1 MSEENKE
8 PIIEVEDLVEP
19 TKEEVKI
26 ETGEPEKVASEADRI
41 AELEAT
47 VAAERQARLE
57 AEKRANEALIT
68 AHKASSEVDDTNLQ
82 LVTSAIDTVRRE
94 NDILKANYRAA
105 MSNADY
111 DKAAEYQEAMSHN
124 AAKLLQLET
133 GKTALENK
141 PRNDVPTQQNLDPV
155 ESVASRLSPR
165 SADWVRRHPQYAT
178 DQRLFQKMV
187 AAHNLAVADGH
198 RADSDEYF
206 QAVEETLKIN
216 RKVDQNESALSS
228 ASEPSRRRESAP
240 AAAPVSRDGG
250 RSTVV
255 RLTEAQKEMAS
266 MMKMTPQE
274 YAQNLVAL
282 KKEGKIH

>member
-1 MSEENKE
+1 MSEEDKT
-8 PIIEVEDLVEP
+8 IEVKVEEQP
-19 TKEEVKI
+19 ELGLEEVKVA
-26 ETGEPEKVASEADRI
+26 PEGTEEALSEAE
-41 AELEAT
+41 ELAKLRAQVE
-47 VAAERQARLE
+47 AERNARLDAERRAQE
-57 AEKRANEALIT
+57 AQIVAHRAT
-68 AHKASSEVDDTNLQ
+68 GEVDDTNLQ
-82 LVTSAIDTVRRE
+82 LVSTAIDTVKRE

-111 DKAAEYQEAMSHN
+111 EKAAEYQEAMSHN
-124 AAKLLQLET
+124 AAKLLQLEN

-141 PRNDVPTQQNLDPV
+141 PRSEPPVQRSADPV
-155 ESVASRLSPR
+155 EALAAQLSPR

-178 DQRLFQKMV
+178 DQRLMQKMI

-198 RADSDEYF
+198 RADTDEYF

-216 RKVDQNESALSS
+216 RRVEQNESALSS

-250 RSTVV
+250 RTSIV